1 MNGGLKKDR
10 IPSMYKYNQ
19 TIEVK
24 NIVRGILLHY
34 YLTFSHI
41 FFSHMYCNHK
51 LQQYPHK
58 KQQFLES
65 DGHEIALNQP

>member
-41 FFSHMYCNHK
+41 FSATCIVTTSYNNNLIK
-51 LQQYPHK
+51 SNN
-58 KQQFLES
+58 FLN
-65 DGHEIALNQP
+65 LTVMK